1 MSSLPPLVSV
11 PDSSTGADASD
22 SLEVSARYSRSVRL
36 PGFGLDAQS
45 RLLAA
50 RVLVVG
56 AGGLGAPVIEYL
68 AASGVGTLG
77 IVDDDVVDLSN
88 LQRQVLFRPDQVG
101 VPKARAAAE
110 WVRASAPDVRVV
122 VHPVRLT
129 AENSALLDDY
139 DLIVDGSDS
148 FDTCYVVADEAAA
161 RGLPVVWGSVN
172 RFDGQLSVFWDDAPD
187 GRSVDYR
194 DLHPAPPAAGWDES
208 CADVGVLGPLCGTVG
223 TAMATEVVKLLAGI
237 GEPLLGRVVTV
248 DALEAT
254 WRESR
259 VARAPHRA
267 GERAAANALR
277 RASTA
282 PAAPAVGN
290 SGAEP
295 SYRGSARLDVGSPEL
310 STGGRASVG
319 PGAAVGDS
327 GAEPLHRGSARPDVG
342 SPELSTGG
350 RASAGPGA
358 AVGDSGAEPS
368 HRGSARPDVGSPEL
382 STMLEARGAG
392 GRGFTL
398 LDVREVDEH
407 VFAHITGDVLAA
419 GFGTR
424 TRQRPELDPTLPVVV
439 YCARG
444 PRARAA
450 AELLIRDGFDVAVL
464 HGGMI
469 GWQLAQ
475 GTAGHRV
482 AGG

>member
-11 PDSSTGADASD
+11 PGSSTGAAASD
-22 SLEVSARYSRSVRL
+22 SLEVSDRYSRSVRL

-110 WVRASAPDVRVV
+110 WVRSSAPDVRVV
-122 VHPVRLT
+122 VHPVRLG
-129 AENSALLDDY
+129 ADSAALLDDY
-139 DLIVDGSDS
+139 DLVVDGSDS

-187 GRSVDYR
+187 GRAVDYR

-223 TAMATEVVKLLAGI
+223 TAMATEAVKLLTGV
-237 GEPLLGRVVTV
+237 GEPLLGRVVTI
-248 DALEAT
+248 DALDAT

-259 VARAPHRA
+259 LARAPHRA
-267 GERAAANALR
+267 EARATANGLR
-277 RASTA
+277 RASSAPASVPDSASEASTA
-282 PAAPAVGN
+282 PDSAAVAVGN
-290 SGAEP
+290 SGAEAAE
-295 SYRGSARLDVGSPEL
+295 RRSARSEV
-310 STGGRASVG
+310 
-319 PGAAVGDS
+319 AA
-327 GAEPLHRGSARPDVG
+327 
-342 SPELSTGG
+342 
-350 RASAGPGA
+350 
-358 AVGDSGAEPS
+358 
-368 HRGSARPDVGSPEL
+368 PEL
-382 STMLEARGAG
+382 STMLQAREAG
-392 GRGFTL
+392 GADFTL

-407 VFAHITGDVLAA
+407 AFAHIDGDVQAP
-419 GFGTR
+419 GYGTR
-424 TRQRPELDPTLPVVV
+424 TRQRPELDRSLPVVV

-444 PRARAA
+444 PRARSA
-450 AELLIRDGFDVAVL
+450 AELLARDGFDVTVL
-464 HGGMI
+464 HGGML

-475 GTAGHRV
+475 QGATAG
-482 AGG
+482 

>member
-295 SYRGSARLDVGSPEL
+295 S
-310 STGGRASVG
+310 
-319 PGAAVGDS
+319 
-327 GAEPLHRGSARPDVG
+327 HRGSARPDVG

-350 RASAGPGA
+350 RASVGPGA

>member
-45 RLLAA
+45 RLLAS

-110 WVRASAPDVRVV
+110 WVRSSAPDVRVV

-129 AENSALLDDY
+129 AENAALLDDY

-148 FDTCYVVADEAAA
+148 FDTCYVVSDEAAA

-194 DLHPAPPAAGWDES
+194 DLHPTPPAAGWDES

-223 TAMATEVVKLLAGI
+223 TAMATEVVKLLTGI

-267 GERAAANALR
+267 RARAAANALR
-277 RASTA
+277 RASSA
-282 PAAPAVGN
+282 SGGVGN
-290 SGAEP
+290 SGAEAAGGANGR
-295 SYRGSARLDVGSPEL
+295 SGLDGPEL
-310 STGGRASVG
+310 STGGAASRGVG
-319 PGAAVGDS
+319 NSGGEAAGGAIGRSELDA
-327 GAEPLHRGSARPDVG
+327 
-342 SPELSTGG
+342 PELSTGG
-350 RASAGPGA
+350 AASRG
-358 AVGDSGAEPS
+358 VGNSGAEAAGGATGRS
-368 HRGSARPDVGSPEL
+368 ELDGPEL
-382 STMLEARGAG
+382 STMLEARAAG
-392 GRGFTL
+392 GPDFTL
-398 LDVREVDEH
+398 LDVREIDEH
-407 VFAHITGDVLAA
+407 EFAHIDGDVHAP

-424 TRQRPELDPTLPVVV
+424 TRQRPALDPAVPVVV

-444 PRARAA
+444 PRARSA
-450 AELLIRDGFDVAVL
+450 AELLVRDGFDVSVL
-464 HGGMI
+464 HGGML
-469 GWQLAQ
+469 GWQLTQAPA
-475 GTAGHRV
+475 TR
-482 AGG
+482 